1 MVEKKERSMNKVCVI
16 IGVGP
21 GNGEALARRFSEGGF
36 QVAMLARS
44 RDYLESLAQQIPN
57 THAYEYDATE
67 IDSVNST
74 FQAIEQILGP
84 VSVLLY
90 NAGAGV
96 FKNVEEASFDDF
108 EASWRTNVQGLVAA
122 TKAVLPQLRKHDT
135 ASIVVTSAS
144 AATRGRANS
153 APFASAKAAQ
163 RSLAQSLARQLG
175 PERIHVANVVIDGVV
190 DLPRTREWLHDKTDD
205 FFVNPSAVADAIW
218 TLCHQDPSAWT
229 FELDIRPFGENW

>member
-1 MVEKKERSMNKVCVI
+1 MKKVCVI

-21 GNGEALARRFSEGGF
+21 GNGEALTRRFSEGGY

-44 RDYLESLAQQIPN
+44 RAYLESLVQQIPN

-67 IDSVNST
+67 WRKADVT
-74 FQAIEQILGP
+74 FRAIEQHIGP

-90 NAGAGV
+90 NAGSGV
-96 FKNVEEASFDDF
+96 FKNVEEASLEDF
-108 EASWRTNVQGLVAA
+108 EASWRVNVQGLVAA
-122 TKAVLPQLRKHDT
+122 TKAALPQLRQHDV

-144 AATRGRANS
+144 AATRGRANT

-163 RSLAQSLARQLG
+163 RSLTQSLARQFG
-175 PERIHVANVVIDGVV
+175 PERVHVAIVVIDGMV
-190 DLPRTREWLHDKTDD
+190 DLPGSRERLADKPDD
-205 FFVNPSAVADAIW
+205 FFVKPAAVADAVW

-229 FELDIRPFGENW
+229 FELDIRPFGEIW